1 MFVPAPA
8 APAKKEAA
16 QEEDD
21 SLSATAKEFVPG
33 GAGAGDA
40 DGVDDADG
48 GDGGDGGA
56 AAAVKMVRVLSL
68 AAPIEH
74 TCFHSIQQRLAEFM
88 VGVATVVV

>member
-40 DGVDDADG
+40 DGVDG
-48 GDGGDGGA
+48 GDGSA

-88 VGVATVVV
+88 VGVRGCFL